1 MRLSAMS
8 DYGLR
13 LLIHLAQHP
22 GRLVTIAEVAQ
33 LHGLSQAHLMKVTHR
48 LALAG
53 WIATVRGNGGG
64 MRLAHAP
71 RDIAVGAVLRT
82 LEPDFQL
89 AECFGDDGSSAC
101 RFTGACRLADA
112 LGGALQAFWSHL
124 DATRLEDILPRPP
137 QGPAAALVAAPPR
150 RRTPA
155 PRSADG

>member
-1 MRLSAMS
+1 MRLAAMS

-13 LLIHLAQHP
+13 LLMHLAQHP

-33 LHGLSQAHLMKVTHR
+33 LHALSQAHLMKVTHR

-53 WIATVRGNGGG
+53 WITTVRGNGGG

-71 RDIAVGAVLRT
+71 ADIAVGAVLRT

-89 AECFGDDGSSAC
+89 AECFGDDSTSAC
-101 RFTGACRLADA
+101 RFAGDCRLAGA

-124 DATRLEDILPRPP
+124 DATSLQDILPPRVEPI
-137 QGPAAALVAAPPR
+137 ARIAAPVR
-150 RRTPA
+150 RRIQA
-155 PRSADG
+155 ARNAAG